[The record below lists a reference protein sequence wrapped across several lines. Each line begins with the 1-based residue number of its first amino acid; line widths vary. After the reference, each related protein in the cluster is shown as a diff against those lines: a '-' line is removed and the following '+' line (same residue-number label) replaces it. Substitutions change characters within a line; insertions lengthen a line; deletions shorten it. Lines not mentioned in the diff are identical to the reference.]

1 MCCCEGTMPDGPF
14 VISPRVWRWSSS
26 ILVLRTLGNDRA
38 GFLHKESL
46 VKPETLMSAVRITA
60 KTPHPQNTSIV
71 ISSVSRNHSW
81 CFPMIINL
89 SVHFT
94 SFASRCS
101 SPSLRSTG
109 LTASSAFKP
118 SGPSQSCLYTG

>member
-1 MCCCEGTMPDGPF
+1 MCCCEGAMPDGPF
-14 VISPRVWRWSSS
+14 VISPRVRRWSSS
-26 ILVLRTLGNDRA
+26 ILVLQTLGNERA
-38 GFLHKESL
+38 GFLPEESL
-46 VKPETLMSAVRITA
+46 VKPERLMSAVRITA
-60 KTPHPQNTSIV
+60 KTPRPQNASIV

-101 SPSLRSTG
+101 SSSPHSTG

-118 SGPSQSCLYTG
+118 SGPLQSCLYTG